1 MGKGCGSMR
10 TNLKITNKLEVLSEM
25 IGDSTFQILEYE
37 TLSGSL
43 DVGSAEQMYFM
54 REIGMT
60 LKQIKIILQDSSVR
74 LQSGAL
80 SYMKGKIDLRAG
92 LSGIIGLGKKL
103 MSSKVTGESAI
114 KPLYT
119 GRGEIYLEPSFGHY
133 ALIEL
138 EDDEV
143 IIDDGLFFACEEGV
157 EVGAYMQKNIS
168 SALFGNE
175 GLFQTK
181 LEGSGIAV
189 LELPVPE
196 HEIRKVVL
204 INDVL
209 KVDGNFALLRTGDI
223 EFSVEKSSKSLIG
236 SAASGEGLVN
246 VYRGTGEVWLMPT
259 KEVYNRISEGSFSDL
274 IKNDGRYDTEV

>member
-1 MGKGCGSMR
+1 MR
-10 TNLKITNKLEVLSEM
+10 TNLKITNNLEVLSEM
-25 IGDSTFQILEYE
+25 TGDSTFQILEYD

-43 DVGSAEQMYFM
+43 DVSSAEQMYFM

-60 LKQIKIILQDSSVR
+60 LKQVKIILEDSSVR
-74 LQSGAL
+74 IQSGAL
-80 SYMKGKIDLRAG
+80 SYMKGRIDLRAALG
-92 LSGIIGLGKKL
+92 GIMGLGKKL
-103 MSSKVTGESAI
+103 MSSKVTGESTI

-119 GRGEIYLEPSFGHY
+119 GTGEIYLEPSFGHY

-143 IIDDGLFFACEEGV
+143 IIDDGLFYACEEGI
-157 EVGAYMQKNIS
+157 EVGASMQKNIS
-168 SALFGNE
+168 SAFFGNE

-181 LEGSGIAV
+181 LEGSGVAV

-204 INDVL
+204 INDTL

-223 EFSVEKSSKSLIG
+223 EFTVEKSSKSLIG

-246 VYRGTGEVWLMPT
+246 VYRGTGEIWLMPT
-259 KEVYNRISEGSFSDL
+259 KDIYNRIALGDFHGL
-274 IKNDGRYDTEV
+274 TKNEGRYDTEV

>member
-1 MGKGCGSMR
+1 MR
-10 TNLKITNKLEVLSEM
+10 TNLKITNNLEILSEM
-25 IGDSTFQILEYE
+25 TGDSTFQILEYE

-43 DVGSAEQMYFM
+43 DIASAEQMYFM

-60 LKQIKIILQDSSVR
+60 LKQVKIILEDSSVR

-80 SYMKGKIDLRAG
+80 SYMKGRIDLRAG
-92 LSGIIGLGKKL
+92 LGVIIGLGKKL
-103 MSSKVTGESAI
+103 MSSRATGESAI

-119 GRGEIYLEPSFGHY
+119 GTGEIYLEPSFGHY

-143 IIDDGLFFACEEGV
+143 IIDDGLFYACEEGI
-157 EVGAYMQKNIS
+157 EVGAAMQKNIS
-168 SALFGNE
+168 SAFFGNE

-181 LEGSGIAV
+181 LEGSGVAA

-204 INDVL
+204 INDTL

-223 EFSVEKSSKSLIG
+223 EFTVEKSSKSLIG

-246 VYRGTGEVWLMPT
+246 VYRGTGEIWLMPT
-259 KEVYNRISEGSFSDL
+259 KEVYNKIALGNYRNLTE
-274 IKNDGRYDTEV
+274 NEGRYDTEV

>member
-1 MGKGCGSMR
+1 MR
-10 TNLKITNKLEVLSEM
+10 TNLKITNNLEILSEM
-25 IGDSTFQILEYE
+25 TGDSTFQILEYE

-43 DVGSAEQMYFM
+43 DIASAEQMYFM

-60 LKQIKIILQDSSVR
+60 LKQIKIILEDSSVR

-80 SYMKGKIDLRAG
+80 SYMKGRIDLRAG
-92 LSGIIGLGKKL
+92 LGGIIGLGKKL
-103 MSSKVTGESAI
+103 MSSRVTGESAI

-119 GRGEIYLEPSFGHY
+119 GTGEIYLEPSFGHY

-143 IIDDGLFFACEEGV
+143 IIDDGLFYACEEGI
-157 EVGAYMQKNIS
+157 EVGAAMQRNIS
-168 SALFGNE
+168 SAFFGNE

-181 LEGSGIAV
+181 LEGSGVAA

-204 INDVL
+204 INDTL

-223 EFSVEKSSKSLIG
+223 EFTVEKSSKSLIG

-246 VYRGTGEVWLMPT
+246 VYRGTGEIWLMPT
-259 KEVYNRISEGSFSDL
+259 KEVYNKIALGDYHNLTE
-274 IKNDGRYDTEV
+274 NEGRYDTEV

>member
-1 MGKGCGSMR
+1 MR
-10 TNLKITNKLEVLSEM
+10 TNLKITNNLEVLSEM
-25 IGDSTFQILEYE
+25 SGDSTFQILEYD

-43 DVGSAEQMYFM
+43 DVASAEQMYFM

-60 LKQIKIILQDSSVR
+60 LKQVKIILEDSSVR

-80 SYMKGKIDLRAG
+80 SYMKGRIDLRAG
-92 LSGIIGLGKKL
+92 LSGIMGLGKKL
-103 MSSKVTGESAI
+103 ISSKVTGESAI

-119 GRGEIYLEPSFGHY
+119 GTGEIYLEPSFGHF

-143 IIDDGLFFACEEGV
+143 IIDDGLFYACEEGI
-157 EVGAYMQKNIS
+157 EVGAAMQKNIS
-168 SALFGNE
+168 SAFFGNE

-181 LEGSGIAV
+181 LEGSGVAV

-196 HEIRKVVL
+196 YEIRRVVL
-204 INDVL
+204 INDTL

-223 EFSVEKSSKSLIG
+223 EFTVEKSSRSFIG

-246 VYRGTGEVWLMPT
+246 VYRGTGEIWLMPT
-259 KEVYNRISEGSFSDL
+259 RDVYNRIALGDFDNL
-274 IKNDGRYDTEV
+274 TKNDGRYDTEV

>member
-1 MGKGCGSMR
+1 MR
-10 TNLKITNKLEVLSEM
+10 TNLKITNNLEVLSEM
-25 IGDSTFQILEYE
+25 SGDSTFQILEYE

-43 DVGSAEQMYFM
+43 DVASAEQMYFM

-60 LKQIKIILQDSSVR
+60 LKQVKIILEDSSVR

-80 SYMKGKIDLRAG
+80 SYMKGRIDLRAG
-92 LSGIIGLGKKL
+92 LGGIMGLGKKL
-103 MSSKVTGESAI
+103 ISSKVTGESAI

-119 GRGEIYLEPSFGHY
+119 GTGEIYLEPSFGHF

-143 IIDDGLFFACEEGV
+143 IIDDGLFYACEEGI
-157 EVGAYMQKNIS
+157 EVGAAMQKNIS
-168 SALFGNE
+168 SAFFGNE

-181 LEGSGIAV
+181 LEGSGVAV

-196 HEIRKVVL
+196 YEIRRVVL
-204 INDVL
+204 INDTL

-223 EFSVEKSSKSLIG
+223 EFTVEKSSRSLIG

-246 VYRGTGEVWLMPT
+246 VYRGTGEIWLMPT
-259 KEVYNRISEGSFSDL
+259 RDVYNRIALGDFDNL
-274 IKNDGRYDTEV
+274 TKNDGRYDTEV

>member
-92 LSGIIGLGKKL
+92 LSGIMSLGKKL

-143 IIDDGLFFACEEGV
+143 IIDDGLFYACEEGV

>member
-1 MGKGCGSMR
+1 MR
-10 TNLKITNKLEVLSEM
+10 TNLKITNNLEVLSEM
-25 IGDSTFQILEYE
+25 SGDSTFQILEYD

-43 DVGSAEQMYFM
+43 DVASAEQMYFM

-60 LKQIKIILQDSSVR
+60 LKQVKIILEDSSVR

-80 SYMKGKIDLRAG
+80 SYMKGRIDLRAG
-92 LSGIIGLGKKL
+92 LGGIMGLGKKL
-103 MSSKVTGESAI
+103 ISSKVTGESAI

-119 GRGEIYLEPSFGHY
+119 GTGEIYLEPSFGHF

-143 IIDDGLFFACEEGV
+143 IIDDGLFYACEEGI
-157 EVGAYMQKNIS
+157 EVGAAMQKNIS
-168 SALFGNE
+168 SAFFGNE

-181 LEGSGIAV
+181 LEGSGVAV

-196 HEIRKVVL
+196 YEIRRVVL
-204 INDVL
+204 INDTL

-223 EFSVEKSSKSLIG
+223 EFTVEKSSRSLIG

-246 VYRGTGEVWLMPT
+246 VYRGTGEIWLMPT
-259 KEVYNRISEGSFSDL
+259 RDVYNRIALGDFDNL
-274 IKNDGRYDTEV
+274 TKNDGRYDTEV